1 MEILYQVFDSSG
13 RLVLNSDMRCR
24 YSRTMELS
32 LLDIPDRSYHT
43 GWPET
48 LRRDGI
54 QDQLANNGLL
64 PGECGDFRQ
73 VPC

>member
-32 LLDIPDRSYHT
+32 LLDAGYIVKLDGKKLTKTEIRKGPD
-43 GWPET
+43 
-48 LRRDGI
+48 LK
-54 QDQLANNGLL
+54 
-64 PGECGDFRQ
+64 
-73 VPC
+73 